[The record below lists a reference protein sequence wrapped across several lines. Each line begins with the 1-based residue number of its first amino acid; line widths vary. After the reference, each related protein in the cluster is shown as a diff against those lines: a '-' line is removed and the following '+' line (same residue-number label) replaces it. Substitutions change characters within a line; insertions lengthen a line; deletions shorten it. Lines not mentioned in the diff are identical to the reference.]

1 MCIYTIPL
9 KNVFIFDL
17 FTMPDPL
24 VVFPKLSTTIFPKHF
39 WSFELKLPQVPNQ
52 LASGSDYE
60 EITQRKRRT
69 MWEHVNFQ
77 ALSVGVDVFSILE
90 KHCTP
95 QFIPLFVTFL
105 IPKSNITGH

>member
-39 WSFELKLPQVPNQ
+39 WSFELKLPQVPNHWR
-52 LASGSDYE
+52 LDL
-60 EITQRKRRT
+60 IMRKLLKKREGPCEN
-69 MWEHVNFQ
+69 M
-77 ALSVGVDVFSILE
+77 
-90 KHCTP
+90 
-95 QFIPLFVTFL
+95 
-105 IPKSNITGH
+105 

>member
-1 MCIYTIPL
+1 MYIYHSSQECVYIWSLYYARPL
-9 KNVFIFDL
+9 SRLPEIKHNYFSETF
-17 FTMPDPL
+17 L
-24 VVFPKLSTTIFPKHF
+24 VIWAETASSAKS
-39 WSFELKLPQVPNQ
+39 

-60 EITQRKRRT
+60 EITQKTRRT